1 MNKVLRIVGFVVAGL
16 VGLPL
21 LAAISVAVAS
31 RFADGPLV
39 ELLPGGPLV
48 SGEWVTGEPEDW
60 GFVADESVIEF
71 ESDGRSRK
79 VYILTIDGAA
89 YIPASLGFPPF
100 KKWHER
106 ALEDPEAVVRIGGK
120 RYARNLVK
128 IDDAELEAR
137 LGQQAIV
144 KYGGVPDGGA
154 GTWFFRL
161 DRPLD
166 GVQDGA
172 FNGETNGATNDA
184 INAAVDMEPGVGIQ
198 G

>member
-16 VGLPL
+16 IGLPL
-21 LAAISVAVAS
+21 LAVMSVAGAS

-48 SGEWVTGEPEDW
+48 SGEWVTEEPDDW
-60 GFVADESVIEF
+60 GFVADESTIEF

-106 ALEDPEAVVRIGGK
+106 ALEDPAAVVRIGGK

-128 IDDAELEAR
+128 VDDAELEAR
-137 LGQQAIV
+137 LGQQSLE

-154 GTWFFRL
+154 GAWFFRL

-166 GVQDGA
+166 GAQDGA
-172 FNGETNGATNDA
+172 FNDSADP
-184 INAAVDMEPGVGIQ
+184 AANMEPGVGGQ
-198 G
+198 GEYRSLG